1 MFRQRRAQKE
11 ADLVEYRA
19 QMEALRQ
26 EEQVRLSEDID
37 ELESEESAE
46 SGEDELR
53 SRRRA
58 ERKEMRRREKY
69 QAEAYR
75 LRRMEEQRALLRQK
89 EAALLT
95 CSDEDA
101 EGESDA
107 EYELPLAQFADLET
121 PAGR

>member
-1 MFRQRRAQKE
+1 
-11 ADLVEYRA
+11 
-19 QMEALRQ
+19 MEALRQ
-26 EEQVRLSEDID
+26 EEQVRPAEDVD

-53 SRRRA
+53 ARRRA
-58 ERKEMRRREKY
+58 ERKEARRREKHK
-69 QAEAYR
+69 AEISR

-107 EYELPLAQFADLET
+107 EYDLPIAQFADLDT
-121 PAGR
+121 PTGR